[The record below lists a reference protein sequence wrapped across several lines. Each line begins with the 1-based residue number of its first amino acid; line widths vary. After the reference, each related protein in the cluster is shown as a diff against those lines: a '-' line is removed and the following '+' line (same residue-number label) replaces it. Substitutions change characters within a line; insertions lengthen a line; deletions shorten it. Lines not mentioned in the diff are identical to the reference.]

1 MLILGNESVSLSKV
15 RPRFLT
21 LAFHIALLAGCRA
34 SAVESPPWWKQ
45 TRSIYASFDL
55 AGAGGPLM
63 KFPSD
68 DITKKLGTFRNL
80 PILLDE
86 AHRLGCNCI
95 YLVSYWEP
103 NYAANKGDYKIR
115 TDLGGPQA
123 FKDGVAEIHAR
134 GGRIILY
141 LEPFII
147 TRTSEVAKAHGLDW
161 CMKEANGNPQTYYGN
176 TNYYLM
182 WPAEGSGWIDY
193 IVTAAERIVRD
204 YQVDGFHLDSY
215 GCQWDLKDFDPKH
228 RGSFNAGAINLVR
241 TMRQRI
247 QKMKPDS
254 VIILECCERTELLDL
269 CDGGQIESAA
279 WLYSPVK
286 VLNEKPW
293 AAEGKYRAF
302 TSHYSMKEMDKILD
316 MGYSL
321 SLSPWWF
328 QNNTTEKDFNKM
340 REHITRPDDW
350 INRIRILWNW
360 DNLLY
365 INNVPAPAG
374 VDLFELRRQLEMRR
388 YAKPRPQYYET
399 EAYWAAVNAYE
410 PLVRS
415 LLKSGRQVR
424 TQDRYLRGKL
434 AWFK

>member
-1 MLILGNESVSLSKV
+1 MRTHFLI
-15 RPRFLT
+15 

-34 SAVESPPWWKQ
+34 SAVESPVWWKQ

-68 DITKKLGTFRNL
+68 DITEKLGTFRNL

-86 AHRLGCNCI
+86 ARMLGCNCI

-115 TDLGGPQA
+115 ADLGGPQA

-134 GGRIILY
+134 AGRIILY
-141 LEPFII
+141 LEPFIV
-147 TRTSEVAKAHGLDW
+147 TRTSEVAKAYGLDW
-161 CMKEANGNPQTYYGN
+161 CMKDANGNPQAYYGN
-176 TNYYLM
+176 TKYYLM
-182 WPAEGSGWIDY
+182 WPAEGSGWTDY
-193 IVTAAERIVRD
+193 IIAAAERLARD
-204 YQVDGFHLDSY
+204 YGVDGFHLDSY

-241 TMRQRI
+241 SMRQRI
-247 QKMKPDS
+247 QKIDPNA
-254 VIILECCERTELLDL
+254 VVILECCERTELLYL

-286 VLNEKPW
+286 VLNEKTW
-293 AAEGKYRAF
+293 AAERRYKAF
-302 TSHYSMKEMDKILD
+302 TSHYSMKEMDRILD

-328 QNNTTEKDFNKM
+328 QNNTTEKDFEKM

-365 INNVPAPAG
+365 INNAPAPAG
-374 VDLFELRRQLEMRR
+374 IDLFELRRQLEMRR
-388 YAKPRPQYYET
+388 YAKPRPPAGEPRPQYYET
-399 EAYWAAVNAYE
+399 DAYWAAVNAYE
-410 PLVRS
+410 PLVRTI
-415 LLKSGRQVR
+415 LKSGRQVR
-424 TQDRYLRGKL
+424 TQDRYLREKL
-434 AWFK
+434 TP